1 MIQKIVR
8 SMVGTRALAEV
19 VAVRIV
25 EAIVVVTIAIVE
37 VVRAEVATLKV
48 TTATKVQEETG
59 K

>member
-19 VAVRIV
+19 AAVRIV